1 MTKKPSPL
9 PARFGVIVFILFA
22 FLLGYFLRTPA
33 AEIKVIPPENASEES
48 TKTNDFKQGTYRV
61 TRVLDGDT
69 IELEDGTRIRY
80 AGVDAPE
87 NNAAYGLSSAEYNQ
101 ELVGGKDVLIVPTE
115 ENIDQYG
122 RVLAYVYAGDVFVN
136 EKMIEEGYARL
147 LVFKG
152 KKPEK
157 YEELK
162 AAEDFAHSRHLGVW
176 LEEWEL
182 ENKDI

>member
-1 MTKKPSPL
+1 MKKKSSPL
-9 PARFGVIVFILFA
+9 LPRFGFTLLILLA
-22 FLLGYFLRTPA
+22 FLLGIFLRTPIPG
-33 AEIKVIPPENASEES
+33 IKITPPENTPQDTSK
-48 TKTNDFKQGTYRV
+48 TKEFAQGTYRV
-61 TRVLDGDT
+61 TLVLDGDT
-69 IELEDGTRIRY
+69 IELEDGTRVRY

-87 NNAAYGLSSAEYNQ
+87 KNQAYGLSSAKYNQ
-101 ELVGGKDVLIVPTE
+101 QLVGRRDVLVIPTE
-115 ENIDQYG
+115 EIFDQYG
-122 RVLAYVYAGDVFVN
+122 RVLAYVYAGNVFVN

-157 YEELK
+157 YDQLK
-162 AAEDFAHSRHLGVW
+162 AAEDFARSRHLGVW